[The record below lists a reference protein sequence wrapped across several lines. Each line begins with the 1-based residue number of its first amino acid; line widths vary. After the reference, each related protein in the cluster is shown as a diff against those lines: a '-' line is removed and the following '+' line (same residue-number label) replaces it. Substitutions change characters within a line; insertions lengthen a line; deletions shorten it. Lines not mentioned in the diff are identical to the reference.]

1 MQAPQISSCLA
12 RDFCDNGSN
21 PNVEVLSREPTFDEL
36 LRKAVLHCGDLDSS
50 ILATVKQESHQN
62 ASLLSR
68 ADLKSTDLSFQ
79 TGLFRQED
87 IDYLRYSFSQ
97 LEADSAMLKAVSQ
110 FLEGLEQALG
120 DEHSGRRLA
129 TCLKRA
135 TARIAATNE
144 RMVSN
149 FERIFPTGPS
159 RTNKIRLISTQ
170 FEGCGKALLLRAFYD
185 L

>member
-1 MQAPQISSCLA
+1 MQATQISSCLA
-12 RDFCDNGSN
+12 RDFWDNGSS
-21 PNVEVLSREPTFDEL
+21 PNAEVLTREPTFDEL
-36 LRKAVLHCGDLDSS
+36 LRKAVLHCADLDSS
-50 ILATVKQESHQN
+50 ILATVKQEGGQN

-68 ADLKSTDLSFQ
+68 ADLRNTDVSFQ
-79 TGLFRQED
+79 TGLYRQED

-110 FLEGLEQALG
+110 FLEGLERALG

-144 RMVSN
+144 RMVAN
-149 FERIFPTGPS
+149 FERIFPTGPP

-170 FEGCGKALLLRAFYD
+170 FEGCDKALLLRAFYD